1 MVWNWSRCSHKYA
14 LQFFF
19 YTKYLEPT
27 TLETQASVFFV
38 WVGECWDPIAS
49 HGAHFNT
56 ELVTEKSRKRFG
68 ACWNHVERSLPV
80 AVHSLHPPLYHFK
93 LTGVSPSSPFP
104 LLFIPSLSSLTFPI
118 PLVSSLAFSHSTWPQ
133 NHSSKWLW
141 SPPLLISLSSL
152 LLLCRAPLHFPV
164 SQQLPPDA
172 SSLRHWGLQYY
183 QVEEELSAVLW

>member
-14 LQFFF
+14 LQFFSISSIQNLRLLKHRHLF
-19 YTKYLEPT
+19 SLFGSENVGIPLLPMGPTSTQSSSLKSPERDLERVET
-27 TLETQASVFFV
+27 TWEGHYQLLS
-38 WVGECWDPIAS
+38 IAS
-49 HGAHFNT
+49 ILLCIILN
-56 ELVTEKSRKRFG
+56 SQ
-68 ACWNHVERSLPV
+68 ACLLPRLS
-80 AVHSLHPPLYHFK
+80 HY
-93 LTGVSPSSPFP
+93 
-104 LLFIPSLSSLTFPI
+104 SLSSLTFPI
-118 PLVSSLAFSHSTWPQ
+118 SLVSSLAFSHSTWRQ

-183 QVEEELSAVLW
+183 QQEELSAVLW